1 MITARAMA
9 GIFSPAAMGLTRWG
23 LVALFLAIILFPHV
37 RQHAAGIRSEWL
49 SLAILG
55 GLGMGLCGAPIYL
68 AGTLTTATNIGLI
81 YTVCPLIILMLS
93 AYVFSASI
101 KLGQLAGLTAGLV
114 GVLIIIIKGN
124 VSVIT
129 GLQFNGGDLLVVMG
143 TLAFAVYSVGLKQV
157 KTTLPHCSGS
167 VSWHFLVLSGICH
180 LSPMK
185 SFFSTIS

>member
-1 MITARAMA
+1 
-9 GIFSPAAMGLTRWG
+9 MGLTRWG
-23 LVALFLAIILFPHV
+23 LVALFLFPHV

-81 YTVCPLIILMLS
+81 YAVCPLIILMLS

-114 GVLIIIIKGN
+114 GVLIIIIKGD

-129 GLQFNGGDLLVVMG
+129 GLQFNSGDLLVVMG

-157 KTTLPHCSGS
+157 KTTLPPLLRLG
-167 VSWHFLVLSGICH
+167 VMAFFGAIWHLPFVAYEVFLQHDIVTLT
-180 LSPMK
+180 P
-185 SFFSTIS
+185 

>member
-9 GIFSPAAMGLTRWG
+9 GIFPPAAMGLTRWG

-81 YTVCPLIILMLS
+81 YAVCPLIILMLS
-93 AYVFSASI
+93 AYFFLPQSSLAS
-101 KLGQLAGLTAGLV
+101 
-114 GVLIIIIKGN
+114 
-124 VSVIT
+124 
-129 GLQFNGGDLLVVMG
+129 
-143 TLAFAVYSVGLKQV
+143 
-157 KTTLPHCSGS
+157 LPD
-167 VSWHFLVLSGICH
+167 
-180 LSPMK
+180 
-185 SFFSTIS
+185 